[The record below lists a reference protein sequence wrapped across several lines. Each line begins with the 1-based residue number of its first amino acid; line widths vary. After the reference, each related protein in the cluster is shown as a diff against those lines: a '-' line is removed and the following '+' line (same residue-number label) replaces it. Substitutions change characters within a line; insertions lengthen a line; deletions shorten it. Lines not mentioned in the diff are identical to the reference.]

1 MRRGSRLQL
10 QLPWLPA
17 LSCRLITG
25 TKRRSL
31 LQPRSFAPVNLLP
44 TTSSVSCCPPHHD
57 TMRPTTQSRHRSLPA
72 TAIIPTL
79 LSISTLLQSANAN
92 PFPKDDLHNT
102 LSYGFLQDPMC
113 ASYCGVENEH
123 CCSGGEVCVTSDSIA
138 GCATVTVATK
148 VATIFPRQE
157 DSWSYYT
164 STWTETE
171 TFTSTFSSYWG
182 GASATATCV
191 AQSEGETSCGAI
203 CCASDQYCA
212 YAGQCSAVA
221 GGGGVGATTTAATA
235 TSWTTYATTMTTAG
249 STITTQ
255 YSAPYRVTGT
265 GSTST
270 STGTMESATSTGSGN
285 GTVVSEGTGG
295 SNLSG
300 GAIAGIVIGVLAGV
314 VLLLAI
320 CACCIMRGLWHGLL
334 ALLGLGPKKRDRNR
348 DRETVIVEEERYSR
362 RGSSHANRN
371 SHNSWFARNPARSTA
386 GESRRTSEKVREK
399 DSNQASWWGAGAL
412 GTLLL
417 LLGLRRD
424 KKRRSSTAAK
434 RSSRARSE
442 VSSSYFSDSYT
453 ASSPSEFSSD
463 YTYSSVYTPVQS
475 HHPRGASRPPSVVRS
490 QVRAQSV
497 ARSVSRGGG
506 ESRYREEYEPMTKP
520 PPNYAGSASSG
531 GRTRDTRRS
540 RRTETTRISRAPSRR

>member
-1 MRRGSRLQL
+1 MRLTTQ
-10 QLPWLPA
+10 PP
-17 LSCRLITG
+17 
-25 TKRRSL
+25 RRSL
-31 LQPRSFAPVNLLP
+31 F
-44 TTSSVSCCPPHHD
+44 
-57 TMRPTTQSRHRSLPA
+57 A
-72 TAIIPTL
+72 TAAIPTL
-79 LSISTLLQSANAN
+79 LSLSTLLQSVFAK
-92 PFPKDDLHNT
+92 PYPKDDLHNT
-102 LSYGFLQDPMC
+102 LSYGFLQDPLC

-123 CCSGGEVCVTSDSIA
+123 CCSGGEVCTTSGSVA
-138 GCATVTVATK
+138 GCATVSVATR
-148 VATIFPRQE
+148 VATIYPRQD

-182 GASATATCV
+182 AATATATCV

-212 YAGQCSAVA
+212 YEGQCSAVA
-221 GGGGVGATTTAATA
+221 GAGGATATTSA
-235 TSWTTYATTMTTAG
+235 TSWTTYATTMTTSG

-270 STGTMESATSTGSGN
+270 NTGTIESATSTGSAN
-285 GTVVSEGTGG
+285 GTVVAESTGG

-314 VLLLAI
+314 VLLLAL

-334 ALLGLGPKKRDRNR
+334 ALLGFGPKKRDRNR

-386 GESRRTSEKVREK
+386 GESRRTSEKVKAK
-399 DSNQASWWGAGAL
+399 DSNQASWAGAGAL

-434 RSSRARSE
+434 RSSRPRSE

-490 QVRAQSV
+490 PVRAQSV
-497 ARSVSRGGG
+497 ARSVSRGAGG
-506 ESRYREEYEPMTKP
+506 GRYREEYEPMTKP
-520 PPNYAGSASSG
+520 PPDYAGSASSG

>member
-1 MRRGSRLQL
+1 MRS
-10 QLPWLPA
+10 
-17 LSCRLITG
+17 STN
-25 TKRRSL
+25 RSL
-31 LQPRSFAPVNLLP
+31 F
-44 TTSSVSCCPPHHD
+44 
-57 TMRPTTQSRHRSLPA
+57 A
-72 TAIIPTL
+72 TAAIPTL
-79 LSISTLLQSANAN
+79 LSISTLLQPATAN
-92 PFPKDDLHNT
+92 PYPKDDLHNT
-102 LSYGFLQDPMC
+102 LSYGFLQDPIC
-113 ASYCGVENEH
+113 ASYCGLQNEY
-123 CCSGGEVCVTSDSIA
+123 CCSGGEVCTTSGSVA
-138 GCATVTVATK
+138 GCASVTVATK
-148 VATIFPRQE
+148 VATIYPRQDE
-157 DSWSYYT
+157 SWSYYT

-171 TFTSTFSSYWG
+171 TYTSTFSSYW
-182 GASATATCV
+182 AAATATATCI
-191 AQSEGETSCGAI
+191 AQAQGETSCGTI
-203 CCASDQYCA
+203 CCASNQYCA
-212 YAGQCSAVA
+212 YAGQCSALAA
-221 GGGGVGATTTAATA
+221 GGGGGGTTTATTEA
-235 TSWTTYATTMTTAG
+235 WTTYSTTMTTSG

-265 GSTST
+265 GSTGT
-270 STGTMESATSTGSGN
+270 QTGTIESATSTGSGN
-285 GTVVSEGTGG
+285 GTAVATGTGG

-314 VLLLAI
+314 VLLLAV

-334 ALLGLGPKKRDRNR
+334 ALLGLGPKKRDRSR

-371 SHNSWFARNPARSTA
+371 SHNSWFARNPARSAA
-386 GESRRTSEKVREK
+386 GESRRTSEKVKVK

-490 QVRAQSV
+490 PVRAQSV
-497 ARSVSRGGG
+497 ARSASRGAGG
-506 ESRYREEYEPMTKP
+506 GRYREEYDPMTKP
-520 PPNYAGSASSG
+520 PPDYAGSASSG

>member
-1 MRRGSRLQL
+1 
-10 QLPWLPA
+10 
-17 LSCRLITG
+17 
-25 TKRRSL
+25 
-31 LQPRSFAPVNLLP
+31 
-44 TTSSVSCCPPHHD
+44 
-57 TMRPTTQSRHRSLPA
+57 MRPSAQPWSRSPFA
-72 TAIIPTL
+72 AAAIPTL
-79 LSISTLLQSANAN
+79 LSISALLQPAVAN
-92 PFPKDDLHNT
+92 PYPKDDLHNT
-102 LSYGFLQDPMC
+102 LSYGFLQDRIC
-113 ASYCGVENEH
+113 ASYCGLENEH
-123 CCSGGEVCVTSDSIA
+123 CCSNGQVCTTSDSVA
-138 GCATVTVATK
+138 ACASVTVATK
-148 VATIFPRQE
+148 VATIYPRQE

-171 TFTSTFSSYWG
+171 TFTTTYSSYWG
-182 GASATATCV
+182 SATATCV
-191 AQSEGETSCGAI
+191 PQAVGETSCGTI

-212 YAGQCSAVA
+212 YDGQCSANA
-221 GGGGVGATTTAATA
+221 GGGATTTAATTEA
-235 TSWTTYATTMTTAG
+235 TSYTTYSTTLTTAG

-265 GSTST
+265 GSTT
-270 STGTMESATSTGSGN
+270 TTTGTIESATSTGSGN
-285 GTVVSEGTGG
+285 GTAVATGTGG

-300 GAIAGIVIGVLAGV
+300 GAIAGIVVGTLVGV

-334 ALLGLGPKKRDRNR
+334 ALLGLGPKKRKDRSR
-348 DRETVIVEEERYSR
+348 ERETIIVEEERYSR

-371 SHNSWFARNPARSTA
+371 SHNSWFARNPARSAA
-386 GESRRTSEKVREK
+386 GESRRTSEKVKTK

-424 KKRRSSTAAK
+424 KKRRSSAAAK
-434 RSSRARSE
+434 RTSRPRSE

-490 QVRAQSV
+490 PVRAQSV
-497 ARSVSRGGG
+497 ARSASRGAGG
-506 ESRYREEYEPMTKP
+506 GRYREEYDPMTKP
-520 PPNYAGSASSG
+520 PPDYAGSASSG

>member
-1 MRRGSRLQL
+1 MRS
-10 QLPWLPA
+10 
-17 LSCRLITG
+17 
-25 TKRRSL
+25 
-31 LQPRSFAPVNLLP
+31 
-44 TTSSVSCCPPHHD
+44 
-57 TMRPTTQSRHRSLPA
+57 TTQPRHRSLFA
-72 TAIIPTL
+72 TAAIPTL
-79 LSISTLLQSANAN
+79 LSIGTLLQPAIAN
-92 PFPKDDLHNT
+92 PYPKDDLHNT
-102 LSYGFLQDPMC
+102 LSYGFVQDPLC
-113 ASYCGVENEH
+113 ASYCGLENEH
-123 CCSGGEVCVTSDSIA
+123 CCSGGEVCTTSGSVA
-138 GCATVTVATK
+138 GCASVTVATK
-148 VATIFPRQE
+148 LATIYQRQE
-157 DSWSYYT
+157 DSWSVFT

-171 TFTSTFSSYWG
+171 TFTSTYSSYWG
-182 GASATATCV
+182 AGTATASCV
-191 AQSEGETSCGAI
+191 PQSVGETSCGSI

-221 GGGGVGATTTAATA
+221 GAGGDGATTTAAP
-235 TSWTTYATTMTTAG
+235 SYTTGMTTITTAG

-255 YSAPYRVTGT
+255 FSAPYRVTGT
-265 GSTST
+265 GSTGT
-270 STGTMESATSTGSGN
+270 NTGTIESATSTGSAN
-285 GTVVSEGTGG
+285 GTIVASGTAD
-295 SNLSG
+295 NKLSG

-334 ALLGLGPKKRDRNR
+334 ALLGLGPKKRDRKH
-348 DRETVIVEEERYSR
+348 DRETVIVEEERFSR

-386 GESRRTSEKVREK
+386 GESRRTSEKVKAK

-424 KKRRSSTAAK
+424 KKRRNSTAAK
-434 RSSRARSE
+434 RSSRARSD

-490 QVRAQSV
+490 PVRAQSV
-497 ARSVSRGGG
+497 ARSASRGAGG
-506 ESRYREEYEPMTKP
+506 GRYREEYDPMTKP
-520 PPNYAGSASSG
+520 PPDYAGSASSG

-540 RRTETTRISRAPSRR
+540 RRTETTRVSRAPSRR